1 MRAVLDTNVVV
12 SALIWGGNPLALLEA
27 AAEGRIELFTS
38 PVLLAELETVLRRPH
53 LTRRLRSV
61 RGDVRLALRLYAER
75 TGVVTPGVVARAV
88 PDDADDDHVVA
99 AAVAAG
105 ADVIVSGDQHLLG
118 VGLYQGIQI
127 LRPVEALEWISA
139 G

>member
-53 LTRRLRSV
+53 LMRRLRSV
-61 RGDVRLALRLYAER
+61 RGDVRLALRLTRSE
-75 TGVVTPGVVARAV
+75 
-88 PDDADDDHVVA
+88 
-99 AAVAAG
+99 
-105 ADVIVSGDQHLLG
+105 L
-118 VGLYQGIQI
+118 
-127 LRPVEALEWISA
+127 AL
-139 G
+139 

>member
-1 MRAVLDTNVVV
+1 
-12 SALIWGGNPLALLEA
+12 
-27 AAEGRIELFTS
+27 
-38 PVLLAELETVLRRPH
+38 
-53 LTRRLRSV
+53 
-61 RGDVRLALRLYAER
+61 
-75 TGVVTPGVVARAV
+75 VTPGVAARAV